1 MLILINDQ
9 YVAPAHIVE
18 VVAHPVA
25 RAVCV
30 ILTNGREI
38 RIEMDPTDS
47 KERAV
52 ARVARYIMSKVA
64 PQ

>member
-1 MLILINDQ
+1 MLILLNDQ

-25 RAVCV
+25 RVVCV

-38 RIEMDPTDS
+38 RIEMDQSDTKDL
-47 KERAV
+47 AV
-52 ARVARYIMSKVA
+52 ARVARHIMQKVK
-64 PQ
+64 Q